1 MKKTKLWET
10 GYAMVKSACE
20 KGRQTRRPKCRD
32 SLTGAILHDDMD
44 TTKHLGEHLA
54 ESFVSFLLYECFK

>member
-1 MKKTKLWET
+1 
-10 GYAMVKSACE
+10 MVKSACE
-20 KGRQTRRPKCRD
+20 KGRQTRRPKCQD

-54 ESFVSFLLYECFK
+54 ESFGSFLLYECFK